1 MRISKSFASCD
12 TIFTSYPFSSANSSR
27 GCDLREEM
35 CDIMEL
41 LEITE
46 ECLTQRDVL
55 FSRTNILRY
64 ISHTKS
70 DARFKL
76 AVVK

>member
-1 MRISKSFASCD
+1 MHISKSFASPD
-12 TIFTSYPFSSANSSR
+12 TIFTSYPFSSANAPR

-55 FSRTNILRY
+55 FSRTNILR
-64 ISHTKS
+64 
-70 DARFKL
+70 
-76 AVVK
+76 